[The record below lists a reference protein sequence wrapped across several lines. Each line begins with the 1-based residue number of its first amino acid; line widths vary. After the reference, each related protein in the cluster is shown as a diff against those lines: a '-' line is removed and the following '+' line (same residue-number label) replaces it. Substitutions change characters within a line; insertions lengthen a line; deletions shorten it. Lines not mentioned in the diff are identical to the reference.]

1 MPQFVASSTL
11 DRRMRWAIIQL
22 PDISSAE
29 NLSSNSYSTVVWE
42 IHLLNMSATSKP
54 KSLETDTETLN

>member
-11 DRRMRWAIIQL
+11 DWRMRWTLIHL
-22 PDISSAE
+22 PDYPSAE
-29 NLSSNSYSTVVWE
+29 NLSSTSFSTVAWE

-54 KSLETDTETLN
+54 KPLETYTDPLN